1 MINLFERHKIQAQF
15 DDIPNRLDNELR
27 RLNKETQLSEYPLAT
42 IIAVVIRNVSEQWGS
57 DDDPEYRRLRKI

>member
-1 MINLFERHKIQAQF
+1 MINLFELHQIQAQF
-15 DDIPNRLDNELR
+15 DDIPNRLDKELR
-27 RLNKETQLSEYPLAT
+27 RLYKKTPLSGYPLET